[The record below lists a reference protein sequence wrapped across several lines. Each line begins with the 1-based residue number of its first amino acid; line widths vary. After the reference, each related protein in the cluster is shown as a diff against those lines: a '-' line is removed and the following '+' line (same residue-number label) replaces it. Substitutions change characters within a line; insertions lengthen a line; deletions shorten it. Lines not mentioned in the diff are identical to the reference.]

1 MDSTSVVTLVS
12 TICVAVFG
20 IAVTVGAFYGILVLL
35 PRYQNK
41 KIEDLKAK
49 GRQGK
54 ATILRV
60 PEQARRPYS
69 SRNSMYTL
77 VNIGLEID
85 VPGIDIYQV
94 DKTFTFP
101 TGWLSALEEGKVV
114 DVWVDPG
121 NPRDL
126 SKIVIHVK

>member
-1 MDSTSVVTLVS
+1 MDSTSVITLVS
-12 TICVAVFG
+12 TICAAVFG
-20 IAVTVGAFYGILVLL
+20 IVVTVGAAYGILVLL

-41 KIEDLKAK
+41 KVESLKAQGK
-49 GRQGK
+49 QGK

-60 PEQARRPYS
+60 PEQARRSYS
-69 SRNSMYTL
+69 RNNSMYTL

-114 DVWVDPG
+114 DVWVDPD